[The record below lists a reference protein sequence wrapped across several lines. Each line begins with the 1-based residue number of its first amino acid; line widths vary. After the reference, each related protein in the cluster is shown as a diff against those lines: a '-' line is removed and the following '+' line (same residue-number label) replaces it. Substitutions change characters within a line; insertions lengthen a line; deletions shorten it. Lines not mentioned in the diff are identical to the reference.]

1 MTAIAASNAHS
12 LALKS
17 DGSVLAWGC
26 GGIGN
31 YGQRTVPAGALSGVT
46 AIAAGDLPQPRP
58 ARRNGSVLAWGCAR
72 SAYGQCTVPAGA
84 RAA

>member
-1 MTAIAASNAHS
+1 MLAWGCGGGNYGQCTVPAGALSGVTAIAAGLYHS

-26 GGIGN
+26 GGS
-31 YGQRTVPAGALSGVT
+31 TTT
-46 AIAAGDLPQPRP
+46 ASARCRP
-58 ARRNGSVLAWGCAR
+58 GR
-72 SAYGQCTVPAGA
+72 